1 MSTIIIGVD
10 LAKSV
15 FSLCEVDS
23 YGHVRVGHIDSKD
36 RLRKCSLTIV
46 AARTARST
54 QHAENSTT
62 PSPAAARKPRAK
74 ASCGR
79 D

>member
-23 YGHVRVGHIDSKD
+23 YGHVRVDNINSTRSVTGMQSDN
-36 RLRKCSLTIV
+36 RCSTQS
-46 AARTARST
+46 TDT
-54 QHAENSTT
+54 QHAARRTT
-62 PSPAAARKPRAK
+62 P
-74 ASCGR
+74 
-79 D
+79 